1 MAFQSTP
8 MKVSKT
14 VKVNGKNER
23 QEVGTVSINIPLMDE
38 ILKFAATAKQAEGTD
53 DKGKPTGKPAVDD
66 DGLPVYDTEEA
77 NWILGAVAAAV
88 RMQARNKLEPG
99 SIQLKEGQTI
109 PTDWAGLVAEG
120 TRNTGAALAA
130 MRECIADFTKYVA
143 TLGKKESTAQ
153 TIVTL
158 FKNNPALESQSTEMK
173 GKIQKYVED
182 FAATLSEE
190 QVDRYDRT
198 LTKVLETCQ
207 AATPDTD
214 DL

>member
-1 MAFQSTP
+1 
-8 MKVSKT
+8 
-14 VKVNGKNER
+14 
-23 QEVGTVSINIPLMDE
+23 
-38 ILKFAATAKQAEGTD
+38 
-53 DKGKPTGKPAVDD
+53 
-66 DGLPVYDTEEA
+66 
-77 NWILGAVAAAV
+77 
-88 RMQARNKLEPG
+88 
-99 SIQLKEGQTI
+99 
-109 PTDWAGLVAEG
+109 
-120 TRNTGAALAA
+120 

-158 FKNNPALESQSTEMK
+158 FKNNPALESQSAEMK